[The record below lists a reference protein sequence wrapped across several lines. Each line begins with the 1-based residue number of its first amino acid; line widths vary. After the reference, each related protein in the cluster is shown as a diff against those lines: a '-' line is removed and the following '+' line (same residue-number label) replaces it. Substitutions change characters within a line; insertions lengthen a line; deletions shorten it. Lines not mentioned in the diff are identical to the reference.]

1 MSLIK
6 RSLAEDVD
14 ITDSRE
20 ADYGEDSP
28 TLDDLYINQLIT
40 TLRALEGT
48 NMSGYLPELAEAHTR
63 IMKLQFD
70 AEKAPF

>member
-1 MSLIK
+1 MSKIK
-6 RSLAEDVD
+6 QYLSEDVD

-40 TLRALEGT
+40 TVRALEGQC
-48 NMSGYLPELAEAHTR
+48 MSGYLPELTEIHNR